1 MTDDLERRLA
11 AARPAA
17 GAGADADLEALTAA
31 LAERAD
37 REGLLDVAYGSFDS
51 PVGELTVFTT
61 RLGLL
66 MLAYPEDDL
75 DELQDRLAARVSPRI
90 MAAPRR
96 TDAIRRELDA
106 YFAGRLQ
113 SFETPV
119 DWRLVGGF
127 TGRVLHATAAIPYGR
142 VSTYRDVADAAG
154 SPRAYRA
161 AGNAL
166 HVNPIPI
173 VVPCHRV
180 LPSGGRL
187 GGYGGGVERKAFL
200 LELEGARRP
209 AGPTASR

>member
-1 MTDDLERRLA
+1 MSDDLERRLA
-11 AARPAA
+11 AARPVT
-17 GAGADADLEALTAA
+17 GRVGSGPDLDALIAA

-37 REGLLDVAYGSFDS
+37 REGLLDVAYGSLDS

-75 DELQDRLAARVSPRI
+75 DELLDRLAVRVSPRI

-119 DWRLVGGF
+119 DWRLVSGF
-127 TGRVLHATAAIPYGR
+127 TGRVLHATAAIPYGS

-200 LELEGARRP
+200 LELEGVL
-209 AGPTASR
+209 GAS